1 MKYTYSFIVSLTIF
15 LSDSD
20 NLVLTFVPN
29 ACAFCSIILYISF
42 VALVLASVLAILLS
56 AYYISVVKL
65 KIAYWSAVIEI
76 SVSLRLVFFRSNLM
90 DCSVSCTDFSLI
102 PNLFSICY
110 LVLFIVLFSSSYIS
124 VFFSVLTLVP
134 IF

>member
-20 NLVLTFVPN
+20 NLVLTFVPK
-29 ACAFCSIILYISF
+29 ACAFCSIMLCISF

-56 AYYISVVKL
+56 ACYISVAKL

-76 SVSLRLVFFRSNLM
+76 SVSLRDVFFRSNLIV
-90 DCSVSCTDFSLI
+90 CSVSCTAFSLM
-102 PNLFSICY
+102 PS
-110 LVLFIVLFSSSYIS
+110 
-124 VFFSVLTLVP
+124 
-134 IF
+134 